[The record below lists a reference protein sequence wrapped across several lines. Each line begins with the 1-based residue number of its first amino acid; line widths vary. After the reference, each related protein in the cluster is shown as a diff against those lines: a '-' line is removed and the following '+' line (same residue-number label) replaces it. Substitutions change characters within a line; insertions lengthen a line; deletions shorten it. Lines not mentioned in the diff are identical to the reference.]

1 MKIHFNKLNYETLY
15 PLTVKLD
22 NGNIYDGRFTDMR
35 VDRNSIPK
43 GLYAYDVRDECDG
56 DPCEIRSF
64 ILVNHMGTLITT
76 APIPEAEKG
85 EGYVVAYSYWEKEK
99 ANL

>member
-1 MKIHFNKLNYETLY
+1 LKIHFNELNYETLY

-22 NGNIYDGRFTDMR
+22 NGNVYDGRFTDMR
-35 VDRNSIPK
+35 VDRASIPN
-43 GLYAYDVRDECDG
+43 GFYAYDVRDECDG

-76 APIPEAEKG
+76 VPIPEADKG
-85 EGYVVAYSYWEKEK
+85 EGYVVAYSYWPKEK

>member
-1 MKIHFNKLNYETLY
+1 MKINFNELNYETLY

-35 VDRNSIPK
+35 VDRTSIPK

-56 DPCEIRSF
+56 GPGEIRSF

-85 EGYVVAYSYWEKEK
+85 EGYVVAYSYWPKEK

>member
-1 MKIHFNKLNYETLY
+1 MKINFNELNYKTLY
-15 PLTVKLD
+15 PLTLKLD
-22 NGNIYDGRFTDMR
+22 NGNIYDSRFTDMR
-35 VDRNSIPK
+35 VDRASIPK

-85 EGYVVAYSYWEKEK
+85 EGYVVAYSYWPKEK

>member
-1 MKIHFNKLNYETLY
+1 MRIHFSELNYETLY

-35 VDRNSIPK
+35 VDRASIPQ

-64 ILVNHMGTLITT
+64 ILANHMGTLITT

-85 EGYVVAYSYWEKEK
+85 EGYVVAYSYWPKEK

>member
-1 MKIHFNKLNYETLY
+1 MKIHFSELNYETLY

-35 VDRNSIPK
+35 VDRASIPQ

-85 EGYVVAYSYWEKEK
+85 EGYVVAYSYWPKEK